1 MHANERGIGGNLAV
15 IAGIGG
21 VALIAFLVFAI
32 FFPALLL
39 SLLFFVAAIFVFVYL
54 KTNPYGVWIGVAL
67 LALAAIFGFLQVGQA
82 LSLSIVHG
90 GIGG

>member
-15 IAGIGG
+15 IAGIGV

-39 SLLFFVAAIFVFVYL
+39 SPLFFVAAIFVFVYL

>member
-15 IAGIGG
+15 IAGIGV